1 MNFNLT
7 PEQEKY
13 RREISDFLDKEV
25 TYELTRQQA
34 MDKGIGPEG
43 RAFGL
48 KIGAKGWLGKN
59 WPVEYGGSPGTLA
72 DEYVLQ
78 AEFARHEAFIPNS
91 IARFLAG
98 PDILRFGSEEMK
110 REFLPRII
118 KGEIEFGLGYT
129 EPQAGSD
136 LMMMEMRAVESGD
149 YFIINGQKTFN
160 TESHYADY
168 HWLAAKTDFDAPRHK
183 SMSMF
188 IVDQHSPGITIR
200 PMWTLGGERTNEVF
214 YDDVKVP
221 KSRLVGEKNKGFL
234 YMISALNYERLMMGQ
249 ITRLDPIFNRLVRYT
264 KKTRRNGKLLCDD
277 PIVRNKLA
285 QLAIELEMAH
295 AIENKA
301 WCMMFEGREPDYEAG
316 LVKLLN
322 SELQWRL
329 GKIGMGIMGFPGHL
343 EEESKWA
350 VSHGEIAR
358 LWKASIAQLIG
369 GGTSEIIRNTTATR
383 GLGLPR

>member
-25 TYELTRQQA
+25 TYELTRQSP
-34 MDKGIGPEG
+34 MDKGIGPEA

-59 WPVEYGGSPGTLA
+59 WPVEYGGSPGTIA
-72 DEYVLQ
+72 DEYILQ
-78 AEFARHEAFIPNS
+78 TEFARHEAFIPNS

-110 REFLPRII
+110 KEFLPRII

-188 IVDQHSPGITIR
+188 IVDQHSPGITIKA
-200 PMWTLGGERTNEVF
+200 MWTLGGERTNEVF

-221 KSRLVGEKNKGFL
+221 KSRLVGEKTRVSFIWL
-234 YMISALNYERLMMGQ
+234 ALL
-249 ITRLDPIFNRLVRYT
+249 
-264 KKTRRNGKLLCDD
+264 
-277 PIVRNKLA
+277 
-285 QLAIELEMAH
+285 
-295 AIENKA
+295 
-301 WCMMFEGREPDYEAG
+301 
-316 LVKLLN
+316 
-322 SELQWRL
+322 
-329 GKIGMGIMGFPGHL
+329 IMN
-343 EEESKWA
+343 A
-350 VSHGEIAR
+350 
-358 LWKASIAQLIG
+358 
-369 GGTSEIIRNTTATR
+369 
-383 GLGLPR
+383 